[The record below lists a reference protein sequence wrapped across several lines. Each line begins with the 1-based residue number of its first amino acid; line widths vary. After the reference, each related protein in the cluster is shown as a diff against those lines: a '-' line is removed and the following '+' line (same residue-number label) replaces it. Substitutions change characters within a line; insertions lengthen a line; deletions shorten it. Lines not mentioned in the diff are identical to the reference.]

1 MHNNL
6 TFCKEWRCKTSL
18 FSLTLC
24 FQKKTKRTKH
34 FSCLEKSPYFLIE
47 GHNSKPGL
55 VIGSNKLAIETVKS
69 RCLSLFLGGQ
79 LMFLLLK
86 INN

>member
-24 FQKKTKRTKH
+24 FQKKRKRTKH
-34 FSCLEKSPYFLIE
+34 FSCFEKSPYFLIE

-86 INN
+86 N